1 MSSLCSPG
9 LPPRCIKACNKDV
22 YTSPSRPSV
31 QAEVDILMERCASL
45 MLMEQVSL
53 LLLEAVVPNDP
64 NIASF
69 YVPTQMDALQ
79 T

>member
-1 MSSLCSPG
+1 
-9 LPPRCIKACNKDV
+9 
-22 YTSPSRPSV
+22 
-31 QAEVDILMERCASL
+31 
-45 MLMEQVSL
+45 

>member
-1 MSSLCSPG
+1 MSLHHPAD
-9 LPPRCIKACNKDV
+9 PD
-22 YTSPSRPSV
+22 RPSV

-45 MLMEQVSL
+45 LMEQVSL
-53 LLLEAVVPNDP
+53 LLEAVPNDP